1 MSSTD
6 NSQKK
11 PIGFSPEELEHPER
25 LLQLKIK
32 CGGCDQIVDR
42 TEILDYLNGV
52 KTLNQLWLMEIKFF
66 IMRRVCITRC
76 SAIRLKWLCR
86 TIHTLISRKLHVCT
100 PRFGYEGLDSRSGQT
115 NQKIAMIDQ
124 KYSPRSLGS

>member
-32 CGGCDQIVDR
+32 CGGCDQLIDR

-52 KTLNQLWLMEIKFF
+52 NNPNLEPIVVDGNQVFHNEACMHYAMFGDPFEMVVQNNPHVDFAE
-66 IMRRVCITRC
+66 V
-76 SAIRLKWLCR
+76 ARLYPQIW
-86 TIHTLISRKLHVCT
+86 I
-100 PRFGYEGLDSRSGQT
+100 
-115 NQKIAMIDQ
+115 
-124 KYSPRSLGS
+124 